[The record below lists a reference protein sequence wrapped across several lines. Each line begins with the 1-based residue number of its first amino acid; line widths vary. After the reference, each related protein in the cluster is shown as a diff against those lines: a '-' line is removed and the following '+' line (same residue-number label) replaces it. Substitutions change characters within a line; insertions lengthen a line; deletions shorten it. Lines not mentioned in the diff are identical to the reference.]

1 MGRCWSK
8 NINLQILGYGN
19 QIYRLGAVIITQCCI
34 LVVLHT
40 CVAKRIK
47 LKHLTT
53 YTDEN
58 ELCEMM
64 NSLVNMTVVIIFQSM
79 HMANHNVILFN
90 YALSY

>member
-8 NINLQILGYGN
+8 NINFQISGYGN
-19 QIYRLGAVIITQCCI
+19 QIYRLGDVINNT
-34 LVVLHT
+34 VLNT

-53 YTDEN
+53 FIDEN

-64 NSLVNMTVVIIFQSM
+64 NSLVNMIVVIIFQSM